1 MRSGIGLLLAGIIG
15 VVALMLFSRK
25 STPISRPFDEAS
37 ARNYAGDVTDRAV
50 AGAIE
55 SGVAWADY
63 WTKQLNSLYESVGN
77 MPITGPLVTC
87 IAAPCYGTSRPQSP

>member
-1 MRSGIGLLLAGIIG
+1 MRALLLVGAVA
-15 VVALMLFSRK
+15 VVGGYFLLRQPQTMTNFAAPLFPHRV
-25 STPISRPFDEAS
+25 PD
-37 ARNYAGDVTDRAV
+37 DVTDRAV
-50 AGAIE
+50 SDAIT

-63 WTKQLNSLYESVGN
+63 WTKSLNALYESVGN